1 MIKLHIIY
9 KPRAILQL
17 SNKAG
22 EKHKNMVPGL
32 SYDGLWVISMKKR
45 VSFAKVTTLVL
56 VDWYCLGLGY

>member
-32 SYDGLWVISMKKR
+32 SYDGLWVISME
-45 VSFAKVTTLVL
+45 TE
-56 VDWYCLGLGY
+56 GLLCKGNNTRSS